1 MIRDGLEGLYLA
13 MSFLSANKWKRIAGI
28 AVIVLI
34 WQTAA
39 LIVSNIY
46 IIPSPAGVLRAFIS
60 IAGTYSFYKTV
71 LMTLFRTIIAFA
83 GSLILAAATALLMHT
98 TSLLRPVMGPMVIF
112 LRSMPVISIILIALI
127 WFGADIVPV
136 FIGILIMYPI
146 ITINIL
152 DGINATDNKLIE
164 MAKLYRLGSMRK
176 IRDIYIPSSLPFVFN
191 GVSHGIGMGF
201 KGIIAAEVLALPAL
215 GIGTL
220 MDNARVY
227 IMTDELFAWTFTALA
242 IAYIIERT
250 LRAVERRTVFWR
262 GR

>member
-1 MIRDGLEGLYLA
+1 MN
-13 MSFLSANKWKRIAGI
+13 FLSADKWKRIAGI
-28 AVIVLI
+28 TVIIVI

-46 IIPSPAGVLRAFIS
+46 IVPSPAGVMRAFVS
-60 IAGTYSFYKTV
+60 IAGTSLFYRVILITI
-71 LMTLFRTIIAFA
+71 FRTAIAFA
-83 GSLILAAATALLMHT
+83 VSLILAAVTALLIHSS
-98 TSLLRPVMGPMVIF
+98 SLFKPVLGPMIIF

-136 FIGILIMYPI
+136 FIGILIMYPV

-176 IRDIYIPSSLPFVFN
+176 ITDIYIPSSLPFVFN
-191 GVSHGIGMGF
+191 GVSHGIGMGI

-227 IMTDELFAWTFTALA
+227 IMTDRLFAWTFTALI
-242 IAYIIERT
+242 IAYIIEIT
-250 LRAVERRTVFWR
+250 LRAVENRMVFWR